1 MRLTNPSPLSSLRRP
16 AGSWMTAL
24 SVAVTC
30 TEQQQQLQ
38 PLSFAHTRW
47 DLLWLCGV
55 QAAADGAARA
65 QAEAAVQ
72 RQEALASLEVAA
84 SELERVQQQLSV
96 AQVR

>member
-1 MRLTNPSPLSSLRRP
+1 M
-16 AGSWMTAL
+16 
-24 SVAVTC
+24 
-30 TEQQQQLQ
+30 EQQQLQ
-38 PLSFAHTRW
+38 PLSFAHNGW
-47 DLLWLCGV
+47 KHVVGVCGL

-96 AQVR
+96 AQVRQPT